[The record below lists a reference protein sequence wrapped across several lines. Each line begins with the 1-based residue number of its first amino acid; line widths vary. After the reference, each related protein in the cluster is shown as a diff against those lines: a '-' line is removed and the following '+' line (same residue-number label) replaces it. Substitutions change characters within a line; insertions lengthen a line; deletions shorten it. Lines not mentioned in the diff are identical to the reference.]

1 MIGGKHESIHAI
13 SGEVM
18 KKGKTHGGNR
28 KHHKEA
34 NQRKCK
40 KKERKKKPT
49 EHAMMTQFVICTNP
63 INELPRGFA
72 NVFADQSELV
82 LRVGA
87 GKDGPAP
94 NELR

>member
-1 MIGGKHESIHAI
+1 MEEIGSIT
-13 SGEVM
+13 
-18 KKGKTHGGNR
+18 KKQIKENAKKR
-28 KHHKEA
+28 K
-34 NQRKCK
+34 
-40 KKERKKKPT
+40 KKKPT